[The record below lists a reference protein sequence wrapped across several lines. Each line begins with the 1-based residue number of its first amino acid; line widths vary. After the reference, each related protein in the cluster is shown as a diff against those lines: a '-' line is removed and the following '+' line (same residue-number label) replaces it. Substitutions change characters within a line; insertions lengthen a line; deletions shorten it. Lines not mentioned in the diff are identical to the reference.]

1 MLIDD
6 GRQILAALN
15 ENLLCEEDVRSWS
28 YSTIERLPA
37 DELPEWLVDLATY
50 GPIACLN
57 RPASEFLDVP
67 YLPFRVSFSVR
78 VQTTDFANT
87 ADAQAFIQWISRA
100 CLAEDLSHPE
110 VQFGYQIDHLWHDCA
125 RADLCRELIAKELPR
140 LSSQLVTVS
149 DELLRLVANAK
160 GCAARR

>member
-6 GRQILAALN
+6 ARQILAALN
-15 ENLLCEEDVRSWS
+15 ENLLREEDVRTWS
-28 YSTIERLPA
+28 HSTLERMPA
-37 DELPEWLVDLATY
+37 GELPEWLVDLASY

-57 RPASEFLDVP
+57 RPRSEFLDVP
-67 YLPFRVSFSVR
+67 YLPFRVSFSLR

-100 CLAEDLSHPE
+100 CIGEDLSHPE
-110 VQFGYQIDHLWHDCA
+110 VQFGYQIDHLWNDCA
-125 RADLCRELIAKELPR
+125 RADLCKELIAKELPR

-149 DELLRLVANAK
+149 AELLRLVATAK
-160 GCAARR
+160 GRAAHG